1 MFKSLRSEE
10 SKELSD
16 AINRASRTLIT
27 CDVGSQE
34 YSDTLSHLE
43 RLYSMKIENRK
54 NRITP
59 DTMVIVGG
67 NLLGILVIV
76 AYEQKN
82 IIGSKA
88 LSFLQKFR

>member
-1 MFKSLRSEE
+1 MFKSFKSEA

-16 AINRASRTLIT
+16 AIDRALRALTT

-43 RLYSMKIENRK
+43 RLYSINIEKRK

-59 DTMVIVGG
+59 DTMVVVAG
-67 NLLGILVIV
+67 NLLGVLVIV
-76 AYEQKN
+76 AYEQKH
-82 IIGSKA
+82 ILGSKA